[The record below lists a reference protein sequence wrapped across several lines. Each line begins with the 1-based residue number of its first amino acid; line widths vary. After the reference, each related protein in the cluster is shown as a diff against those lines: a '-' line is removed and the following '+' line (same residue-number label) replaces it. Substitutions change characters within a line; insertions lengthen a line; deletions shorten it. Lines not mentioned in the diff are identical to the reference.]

1 MRCPGSQSGVGR
13 VSGLKWAPPLCNS
26 CALHNL
32 VSEFSCFFFVGE
44 RPGLTQQVTVTKRN
58 RWKAGGGFCQ
68 KSLKWNDP
76 AVRVIDFPWTA
87 GQSGAKCVHCMKAED
102 EYHPKSSAMIYDANY
117 FCLLFFC
124 FGSSVFLSFTHIQ
137 LCLLCQAFSMT
148 VTAFQRAFIN
158 YPPPLRLPH
167 PSLQGSLFRTIRN
180 PQGWSSPVFF
190 YHVRPGAE
198 PFLRRRRRRFLHA
211 LARAFIR
218 RLRQPPRPRES
229 KSKKSQALHFRGPSS
244 AGRWLLL
251 LGSQRHLEILA
262 CNAVS
267 CAAARAVA
275 SGKQYPESK
284 SLI

>member
-1 MRCPGSQSGVGR
+1 MRCPDSQSGVGR

-124 FGSSVFLSFTHIQ
+124 LVHLFFSRSPTSNFFFCARLSLWQSQ
-137 LCLLCQAFSMT
+137 L
-148 VTAFQRAFIN
+148 
-158 YPPPLRLPH
+158 
-167 PSLQGSLFRTIRN
+167 
-180 PQGWSSPVFF
+180 
-190 YHVRPGAE
+190 
-198 PFLRRRRRRFLHA
+198 
-211 LARAFIR
+211 
-218 RLRQPPRPRES
+218 S
-229 KSKKSQALHFRGPSS
+229 KEHS
-244 AGRWLLL
+244 
-251 LGSQRHLEILA
+251 
-262 CNAVS
+262 
-267 CAAARAVA
+267 
-275 SGKQYPESK
+275 
-284 SLI
+284 